1 MEWIVKKI
9 IRGDVCT
16 SCNFCSFGREIKT
29 LSLAEMNGNKTTKV
43 GLEIYSSQIEVANH
57 AQPLRYRQITRLL
70 DK

>member
-1 MEWIVKKI
+1 
-9 IRGDVCT
+9 
-16 SCNFCSFGREIKT
+16 
-29 LSLAEMNGNKTTKV
+29 MNGNKTTKV